1 MNVMEDTMSN
11 AGYAG
16 KYPDHVCRYNR
27 RQTEW
32 LDGPGNARK
41 PIRQINVDGW
51 FTTIF
56 FATCL
61 AGAIAILTVILQA
74 A

>member
-1 MNVMEDTMSN
+1 MNKMEDTMSN

-32 LDGPGNARK
+32 LDAPWNTRR

-56 FATCL
+56 LSTCL
-61 AGAIAILTVILQA
+61 AGAIAILALLLQA